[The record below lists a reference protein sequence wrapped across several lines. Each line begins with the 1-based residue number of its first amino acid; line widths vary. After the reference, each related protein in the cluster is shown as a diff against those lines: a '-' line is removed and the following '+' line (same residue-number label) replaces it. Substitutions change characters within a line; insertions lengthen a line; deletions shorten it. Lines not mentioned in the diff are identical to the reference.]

1 MSKNKTNKQDPYL
14 EEQSNLRK
22 HFFAF
27 NKQVYVP
34 TAEQAKKNYQNTRRA
49 QIRRYRRLANERRQ
63 QGLNVSTGQPL
74 KKRNWKYFIGPLPP
88 RSAMPQALY
97 NIKFEFGQRYGVS
110 MGEMAREFGVS
121 KEMIRKRY
129 KRGQCPREYYQNKS
143 K

>member
-1 MSKNKTNKQDPYL
+1 MSTNKTNKQELWL
-14 EEQSNLRK
+14 EEAEI
-22 HFFAF
+22 HEFA
-27 NKQVYVP
+27 KQEYVP

-49 QIRRYRRLANERRQ
+49 QIRRYRRLADERRQ
-63 QGLNVSTGQPL
+63 QGLNVNTGKPL
-74 KKRNWKYFIGPLPP
+74 KNINWKYFIGPPPP

-110 MGEMAREFGVS
+110 MGQMAREFGVS